1 MTSNC
6 DLHIK
11 ELQAAFSSLNM
22 SQWFYALIY
31 SVLIFLWSAENKY
44 SGTVVH
50 FGPVVMIK
58 LTEFAE
64 QERLD
69 EQQSRA

>member
-1 MTSNC
+1 MILCTN
-6 DLHIK
+6 L
-11 ELQAAFSSLNM
+11 
-22 SQWFYALIY
+22 FYFNF
-31 SVLIFLWSAENKY
+31 FLWSAENKY

-58 LTEFAE
+58 LTEIAE